1 MLFRYKIESHGE
13 IIVGYGGIANIR
25 VSIKEGCLR
34 SVPAPILS
42 GLTKRAV
49 DRLWRRFVQVFS
61 KVKLWFAELFR

>member
-1 MLFRYKIESHGE
+1 MVFRYKVESHGE

-34 SVPAPILS
+34 SVPVPVLS

-49 DRLWRRFVQVFS
+49 DRLWRKVAES
-61 KVKLWFAELFR
+61 KGYHVNIR